1 MFRYR
6 LLVLC
11 VLVTACGRLASPDAP
26 RISAAEA
33 ERAFAADAQTR
44 TVQEAFLTAFARD
57 AVTFRP
63 GPVNAHEALSARP
76 YPATTLLRWTPTSA
90 ETAAAGD
97 LAVTSGPAE
106 WGTRG
111 QPPTGTGYF
120 LSVWRAAGGKWSV
133 VFDAGIEAPIPA
145 TVEAMSRMLSV
156 RTLQPAA
163 SRSDDGEQMRNDL
176 LQAEQQLI
184 ADYPANL
191 RERAATDIR
200 VFRRGHAPS
209 ATTAQAITLV
219 AGEEEITWIPQ
230 AAFVARSGDLG
241 YVYGTART
249 DKEVGYVRVW
259 RKQESEWKVAYDLK

>member
-1 MFRYR
+1 MFSYH
-6 LLVLC
+6 LLPLC
-11 VLVTACGRLASPDAP
+11 VLVAACGRLAAPDAP
-26 RISAAEA
+26 LISAAEA
-33 ERAFAADAQTR
+33 ERAFAADAQVR

-63 GPVNAHEALSARP
+63 GPVNAHEALAARP
-76 YPATTLLRWTPTSA
+76 YPPAALLRWTPTSA
-90 ETAAAGD
+90 ETAAAAD

-156 RTLQPAA
+156 RTLQPSPA
-163 SRSDDGEQMRNDL
+163 RLDDLEQMRNEL
-176 LQAEQQLI
+176 LHAEQQLI
-184 ADYPANL
+184 TDYPANL
-191 RERAATDIR
+191 RDRAATDIR
-200 VFRRGHAPS
+200 VFRSGHAPS

-219 AGEEEITWIPQ
+219 AGEEEITWTPQ
-230 AAFVARSGDLG
+230 AAFVSRSGDLG
-241 YVYGTART
+241 YLYGTARA

-259 RKQESEWKVAYDLK
+259 RKQGGEWRVAYDLK